1 MIGQQEDMYAGF
13 EQNAGNIEFEETK
26 QKVSSFDD
34 DYQDINSA
42 FKRNINEEIFEQN

>member
-13 EQNAGNIEFEETK
+13 DQNPGYNEFEETK
-26 QKVSSFDD
+26 QKVSSLDD

-42 FKRNINEEIFEQN
+42 FKRNNNEDIVESN